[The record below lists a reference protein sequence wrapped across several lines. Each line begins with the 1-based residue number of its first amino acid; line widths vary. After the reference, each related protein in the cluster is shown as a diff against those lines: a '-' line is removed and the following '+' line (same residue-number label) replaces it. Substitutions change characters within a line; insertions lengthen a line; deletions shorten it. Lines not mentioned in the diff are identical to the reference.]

1 MWNPEFGKGNLEK
14 LEKMEEGED
23 NKVYKARQKT
33 TGKLLLIKKYK
44 NLCLDED
51 GTLPPSRLCEII
63 DFEALSESS
72 NVLRLLYWYKNEKPS
87 LYMMFE
93 FLDMD
98 LKKFIDSNPTP
109 LQPNLIQ
116 SFMYQLCKGV
126 AHWHKFVMFHRDLNP
141 QNLLVDTEK
150 RILKIADL
158 GLGTPFPD
166 IFDNVSYES
175 FMYQLCMGVA
185 HCHSLD
191 VLHRDLKPEN
201 LIVDTKK
208 GILKVADFHIK
219 MSFIPLSEINSP
231 QIKRPRKGLMK
242 RTVRV

>member
-1 MWNPEFGKGNLEK
+1 MWNPEFGKENLEN

-93 FLDMD
+93 FLNMD

-109 LQPNLIQ
+109 IQPNLIQ
-116 SFMYQLCKGV
+116 SFMYQLCKELHIGTSLSCFT
-126 AHWHKFVMFHRDLNP
+126 AEMMLGSTLFPGDSEYDMLLHIFRLHYDTVM
-141 QNLLVDTEK
+141 
-150 RILKIADL
+150 
-158 GLGTPFPD
+158 
-166 IFDNVSYES
+166 
-175 FMYQLCMGVA
+175 
-185 HCHSLD
+185 
-191 VLHRDLKPEN
+191 
-201 LIVDTKK
+201 
-208 GILKVADFHIK
+208 
-219 MSFIPLSEINSP
+219 
-231 QIKRPRKGLMK
+231 
-242 RTVRV
+242 

>member
-1 MWNPEFGKGNLEK
+1 MWNPEFGKENLEK

-23 NKVYKARQKT
+23 NKVYKAWQKT

-44 NLCLDED
+44 NLWLDED

-72 NVLRLLYWYKNEKPS
+72 NVLRFTFILPCPLYHACCPAFFYHLSFQQVHLFFCFFAFFSLLYWYKNEKPS
-87 LYMMFE
+87 LYMIFE
-93 FLDMD
+93 YLDMD

-109 LQPNLIQ
+109 LQPNLVQ

-141 QNLLVDTEK
+141 QNLLVETEK

-166 IFDNVSYES
+166 IFDNVSYEV
-175 FMYQLCMGVA
+175 G
-185 HCHSLD
+185 
-191 VLHRDLKPEN
+191 
-201 LIVDTKK
+201 
-208 GILKVADFHIK
+208 
-219 MSFIPLSEINSP
+219 
-231 QIKRPRKGLMK
+231 
-242 RTVRV
+242 